1 MTWVVDLTRRAEQ
14 GFRRAPTRD
23 RRMLGRA
30 LDEMRIDPFKG
41 DVQPVRGVDDEWRR
55 RVGRWRIFFA
65 VERPGRR
72 VVISDIVRRTSTTY

>member
-1 MTWVVDLTRRAEQ
+1 
-14 GFRRAPTRD
+14 
-23 RRMLGRA
+23 
-30 LDEMRIDPFKG
+30 MRIDPFNG